1 MFTNKIQP
9 PFLKPGDEV
18 AIVSPSFCIEEN
30 ILNEAVTFLEKW
42 GLNVRIGRYA
52 AKKKGP
58 FAGSDEERLHDLQ
71 EVTDDQAVK
80 AVICSR
86 GGYGLS
92 KIIDKVNFSELTN
105 SPKWYTGFSD
115 ITVLH
120 IWLNEVC
127 GLMSIHGEMPLNF
140 NNAEKTSGTF
150 ISLKNALFGDLKDHE
165 WIGNFYKPADVNG
178 ELTGG
183 NLSLLYS
190 LLGTRAEPVTK
201 GKILYIEE
209 VGEYFYHI
217 DRMLTSIKLSG
228 KLEGLSALVV
238 GGMHKIEDGKLP
250 WGKNIEE
257 TILTIVNDYDYP
269 VLFNFPAGHIAD
281 NRALYI
287 GRQVR
292 IEVRSDKGTM
302 LFV

>member
-1 MFTNKIQP
+1 MTANKIQP
-9 PFLKPGDEV
+9 PFLKHGDDV
-18 AIVSPSFCIEEN
+18 AIVSPSFCTEEN
-30 ILNEAVTFLEKW
+30 ILTEAVTFLEKW
-42 GLNVRIGRYA
+42 GLKVRIGRNA
-52 AKKKGP
+52 GKKKGP
-58 FAGSDEERLHDLQ
+58 FAGSDKERLQDLQ
-71 EVTDDQAVK
+71 EMTDDQTVK

-92 KIIDKVNFSELTN
+92 KIIDKVDFSALRRN
-105 SPKWYTGFSD
+105 PKWYTGFSD

-127 GLMSIHGEMPLNF
+127 GVMSIHGEMPLNY
-140 NNAEKTSGTF
+140 NNTEKTRSTF
-150 ISLKNALFGDLKDHE
+150 SSLKNALFGNLKEHE
-165 WIGNFYKPADVNG
+165 WNGNFYKPADVNG

-190 LLGTRAEPVTK
+190 LMGTRAEPMTS

-217 DRMLTSIKLSG
+217 DRMLTSLKLSG

-238 GGMHKIEDGKLP
+238 GGMDKIEEAKLP

-257 TILTIVNDYDYP
+257 TILAVVDDYDYP

-287 GRQVR
+287 GRQVK
-292 IEVRSDKGTM
+292 IEVRRDKATM